1 MVARHTV
8 VLANRLAMR
17 CRRLQAAQQASQGCQ
32 IMTIEQLAARLAG
45 GFCSP
50 IDADVL
56 RTILRDVIPTAE
68 LSELAAIRELPGLV
82 AASADTLSKAWAAGV
97 ELSSLAPDHP
107 RLSDLAV
114 LEKAVL
120 DRLPAAM
127 MRPVDLYQRASARF
141 HLAAAIL
148 GPVDVRGLSDLAP
161 CWRPFLLA
169 LAKHVPVTWSAGPRL
184 VPAWV
189 IGTGISPVVEKK
201 AEPTISSVSCATAL
215 HEAIEALRWAR
226 ELIASG
232 TARAE
237 DIAIATTRVT
247 SYDHHFLA
255 LRADANIDVH
265 FAHGVPVTASRDGQ
279 SAAALAD
286 ILVRGPT
293 AARIRR
299 AAALLPDGELGAFP
313 AGWLSVLPYD
323 TPLTS
328 RSSWQR
334 LLDGLT
340 AEDWPGGVDCTPRLR
355 TLIDMFFRGTDAAV
369 EAGDRLLRNR
379 TKAIWSKALA
389 TGSAAAIDATIDLLR
404 QDDGCEAMTSILWA
418 PAHSLAAAPRPFVR
432 LLGLTSAAWPRRS
445 GEDRLLPGHI
455 LAPEILEPVRIAAA
469 DRAAFDA
476 ILATTQNRVTL
487 SRPRRDEEGRLLGR
501 SPLLRGRTDD
511 YLRRNRTPP
520 HAMSESDRLLARPT
534 EFAGSVQAAAATECW
549 GNWQRTTL
557 SAHDGIVRPSHPV
570 LQNILQRTQSASSLT
585 RLLRNPL
592 GFVWQYGLNI
602 GVPEDAEEPLA
613 LDSRDFGTLLHD
625 VLERT
630 VSDLEKGRGLASID
644 DSALRSA
651 IDSAAN
657 DVARSWE
664 ASASIPPLV
673 IWRCTLG
680 DVTKLATVAL
690 APNCPPLD
698 GQRSYVEVRFGGK
711 AGDVDN
717 ATPWDC
723 ERDVFIPG
731 TTIRINGFI
740 DRLDLASDLS
750 KARVFD
756 YKSGRPLKPDVVL
769 NGGKELQRCLYA
781 AAVQAL
787 LGPEVEVEASLIFP
801 GDARVMPLDDA
812 AAALADLTRFVSASS
827 EALASGLGVAGPD
840 AGGDYDDLAF
850 ALPANAAKSYIKR
863 KTPATKAALGEAA
876 LVWEAA

>member
-1 MVARHTV
+1 MIKRHTV

-17 CRRLQAAQQASQGCQ
+17 GHRLQAAREASQGCQ

-50 IDADVL
+50 IDSDVL

-68 LSELAAIRELPGLV
+68 LTELGAIRDLPGLV
-82 AASADTLSKAWAAGV
+82 AASADTLSKAWAANI
-97 ELSSLAPDHP
+97 ELRSLASNHP

-127 MRPVDLYQRASARF
+127 MRPVDLLQRASARF
-141 HLAAAIL
+141 HLAKAIL

-169 LAKHVPVTWSAGPRL
+169 LAKHVPVTWSAGPRP
-184 VPAWV
+184 VPAWIIDTQIAPIV
-189 IGTGISPVVEKK
+189 DAKT
-201 AEPTISSVSCATAL
+201 EPTISSVSCATAL

-237 DIAIATTRVT
+237 DIAIATTRVA

-255 LRADANIDVH
+255 LRADANLHLH

-279 SAAALAD
+279 AAAALAD

-299 AAALLPDGELGAFP
+299 AAALLPEGELAAFP
-313 AGWLSVLPYD
+313 EGWLSLLPYD
-323 TPLTS
+323 SPLIS
-328 RSSWQR
+328 RGSWQR
-334 LLDGLT
+334 LLGGLK
-340 AEDWPGGVDCTPRLR
+340 AEDWPGGVDCTSKLR
-355 TLIDMFFRGTDAAV
+355 ALIDLFLRGTEAAV
-369 EAGDRLLRNR
+369 EAGDRLLRGR
-379 TKAIWSKALA
+379 SKAIWSKALA
-389 TGSAAAIDATIDLLR
+389 TANAAAIDTTIDLLR
-404 QDDGCEAMTSILWA
+404 QDDSCEAMTSIIWT

-455 LAPEILEPVRIAAA
+455 LAPEILEPIRVAAA

-476 ILATTQNRVTL
+476 ILATTQDRVTI
-487 SRPRRDEEGRLLGR
+487 SRPRRDEEGRLVGR
-501 SPLLRGRTDD
+501 SPLLRGRTED

-520 HAMSESDRLLARPT
+520 HAVSEADRLLARPT
-534 EFAGSVQAAAATECW
+534 EFAGAIQATAATACW
-549 GNWQRTTL
+549 GNWQRADL
-557 SAHDGIVRPSHPV
+557 SAHDGVVRPSHPV
-570 LQNILQRTQSASSLT
+570 LQHILQRTQSASSLT

-592 GFVWQYGLNI
+592 GFAWQYGLTVA
-602 GVPEDAEEPLA
+602 VPEDAEEPLA

-625 VLERT
+625 VLERA
-630 VSDLEKGRGLASID
+630 VSDLEKGRGLASLD
-644 DSALRSA
+644 DAALKSA
-651 IDSAAN
+651 IDDAAN
-657 DVARSWE
+657 EVAKDWE
-664 ASASIPPLV
+664 AYANIPPLV
-673 IWRCTLG
+673 IWRCTLS

-690 APNCPPLD
+690 APNGPPLD
-698 GQRSYVEVRFGGK
+698 RQRSYVEVRFGGR

-717 ATPWDC
+717 ATPWDT

-740 DRLDLASDLS
+740 DRLDLAADFS

-756 YKSGRPLKPDVVL
+756 YKSGRRLRPDVVL

-801 GDARVMPLDDA
+801 GDAFVMPLDDA
-812 AAALADLTRFVSASS
+812 ASALADLTRFVSSSS
-827 EALASGLGVAGPD
+827 EALASGLAVAGPD

-850 ALPANAAKSYIKR
+850 ALPANSAKSYSKR
-863 KTPATKAALGEAA
+863 KMPAIKAALGDAA
-876 LVWEAA
+876 HVWEAA